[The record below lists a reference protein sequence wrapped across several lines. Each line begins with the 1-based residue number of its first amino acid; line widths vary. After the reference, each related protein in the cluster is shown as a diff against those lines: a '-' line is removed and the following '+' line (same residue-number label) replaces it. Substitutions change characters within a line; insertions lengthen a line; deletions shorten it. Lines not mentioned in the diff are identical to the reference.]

1 MPCPRTVLLSACL
14 DPEWTGRGRALIQA
28 HVAVCPVCA
37 AELETL
43 RAMTGALRTLPDPAE
58 APDLSHFRHPATA
71 GRRVMVRPFR
81 EAMRAWLGW
90 LPAGVAVTASLAAGI
105 GLASWSWPAA
115 NPAPPQ
121 ASLAR
126 FDAFGPVPPG
136 GLCAARLCETL
147 KEKT

>member
-43 RAMTGALRTLPDPAE
+43 GAMTAALRALPDPAG
-58 APDLSHFRHPATA
+58 APDLSRAWQPAAA

-90 LPAGVAVTASLAAGI
+90 VPAGLAVTASLAAGI

-115 NPAPPQ
+115 SPVP
-121 ASLAR
+121 SLAAMAR